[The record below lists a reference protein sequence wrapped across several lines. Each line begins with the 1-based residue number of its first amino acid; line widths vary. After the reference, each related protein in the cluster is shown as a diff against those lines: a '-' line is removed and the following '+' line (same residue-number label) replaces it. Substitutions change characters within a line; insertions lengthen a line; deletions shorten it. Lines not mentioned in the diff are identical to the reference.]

1 MKKLVFSAVSLDV
14 GGIETALVT
23 LLNYLAKQKENEEYK
38 YEITLFLEKKEGIF
52 LNEIDKRIQI
62 KEYSPCK
69 LKLALI
75 RKFINLVKQT
85 AFKLKYKEKF
95 DFSCAY
101 ATYSKPASFVAR
113 TASKNS
119 CLWVHSEYMK
129 MFNNSKEEYARFFD
143 GVKAKEFRNIVF
155 VSENAKNIFIE
166 NFRNNKDFVNKASV
180 IYNFIDAEEILRKSQ
195 ENISDCKKED
205 TFTFLNV
212 GRHYEHQKK
221 LTRLIEA
228 SEKLKKDYYKFK
240 VLMVGDGQDF
250 SMYKKLITEKQLE
263 DTIEML
269 GRKQNPYPY
278 FKISDCV
285 ILTSDYEGYPVVF
298 NEAKVL
304 EKPIITTNVSNADT
318 EINGKYGIVVNKNA
332 EDIYLAMKK
341 MLDNKSIEYKHFDY
355 NLYND
360 HIMETLEKL
369 IEND

>member
-1 MKKLVFSAVSLDV
+1 MEKLVFSAVSLDV

-85 AFKLKYKEKF
+85 VFKLKYKDKF

-101 ATYSKPASFVAR
+101 ATYSKPASFIAR
-113 TASKNS
+113 TASENS

-166 NFRNNKDFVNKASV
+166 NFKNNKDFVNKASV

-195 ENISDCKKED
+195 EKITDCKKED

-212 GRHYEHQKK
+212 GRHTEQDKK
-221 LTRLIEA
+221 LTRLIEVA
-228 SEKLKKDYYKFK
+228 
-240 VLMVGDGQDF
+240 
-250 SMYKKLITEKQLE
+250 KKLNEDNLNFRILLVGSGNRTQEYKEKIKEYKLE
-263 DTIEML
+263 NRVIFL
-269 GRKQNPYPY
+269 GKKQNPYPY
-278 FKISDCV
+278 FKIADSL
-285 ILTSDYEGYPVVF
+285 ILTSEYEGFPVVYL
-298 NEAKVL
+298 EAMIL
-304 EKPIITTNVSNADT
+304 NTPIITTDVSDS
-318 EINGKYGIVVNKNA
+318 IKIIQDKYGVVTRK
-332 EDIYLAMKK
+332 DIDSIYEAMKK
-341 MLDNKSIEYKHFDY
+341 AIINGIAQKEKFDY
-355 NLYND
+355 KKYNQEID
-360 HIMETLEKL
+360 EKLEKL
-369 IEND
+369 IND

>member
-85 AFKLKYKEKF
+85 VFKLKYKDKF

-113 TASKNS
+113 TASENS
-119 CLWVHSEYMK
+119 CLWVHSEYMQ
-129 MFNNSKEEYARFFD
+129 MFDNNKSKYVEFFE
-143 GVKAKEFRNIVF
+143 GVKAKDFKNIVF
-155 VSENAKNIFIE
+155 VSENARDIFVE
-166 NFRNNKDFVNKASV
+166 NFRNDKDFINKTSV

-195 ENISDCKKED
+195 EKVTDCCKEK

-212 GRHYEHQKK
+212 GRHTEEDKK

-228 SEKLKKDYYKFK
+228 TKKLKEDNLDFRI
-240 VLMVGDGQDF
+240 LLVGSGNKTQE
-250 SMYKKLITEKQLE
+250 YKKMVNEYKLE
-263 DTIEML
+263 NNIIFL
-269 GRKQNPYPY
+269 GKKQNPYPY
-278 FKISDCV
+278 FKLADSL
-285 ILTSDYEGYPVVF
+285 ILTSEYEGFPVVYL
-298 NEAKVL
+298 EAMIL
-304 EKPIITTNVSNADT
+304 NIPIITTNVSDSIKIIQDKHGVVTPKDVNSIYSVMKNAIINGISQKEEFDYKEYNQ
-318 EINGKYGIVVNKNA
+318 EINEK
-332 EDIYLAMKK
+332 
-341 MLDNKSIEYKHFDY
+341 
-355 NLYND
+355 
-360 HIMETLEKL
+360 LEKL
-369 IEND
+369 INN